1 MSIAIENPFNWDE
14 CDHDLEHFGR
24 AIHDESRAIGG
35 GSATTDYMP
44 RTTLETT
51 ESRLRQIG
59 SMVESAGH
67 RAAERASHGA
77 SFVAH
82 GAVGAASSV
91 AQGVAH
97 KFDSPRTERA
107 E

>member
-14 CDHDLEHFGR
+14 CDHDLEVFGR

-44 RTTLETT
+44 RATLETS
-51 ESRLRQIG
+51 ESRLHQIG

-67 RAAERASHGA
+67 RAA

-91 AQGVAH
+91 AQGVAQ